1 MLRSLLYALTERLPA
16 RYINHDGRPYLE
28 RYYLCTLGS
37 RRFYIHRFV
46 DSDPDGV
53 HAHPFLYSWSLILAG
68 WYWEDRWAKRYRR
81 QWVNKIGPN
90 DFHRVVLPDN
100 GKDVWTLFSHTPRE
114 KPWGFM
120 RPIKEGVHGPEY
132 TYVPQSDPEDPAM
145 SQWYLTAPKGR
156 ELREKRRIPLGRNA
170 RGWTNPNASVETEK
184 DSGPQMG

>member
-1 MLRSLLYALTERLPA
+1 M
-16 RYINHDGRPYLE
+16 G
-28 RYYLCTLGS
+28 
-37 RRFYIHRFV
+37 
-46 DSDPDGV
+46 
-53 HAHPFLYSWSLILAG
+53 
-68 WYWEDRWAKRYRR
+68 R

-120 RPIKEGVHGPEY
+120 RPTKEGVHGPEY